1 MAKRGRPRLYA
12 SESEKMKAYRESKKA
27 GGAVR
32 VGFYLPMEYKELF
45 SRFCRENNM
54 SMCDAVCFFLDE
66 AYRGEGQSGGEDK

>member
-32 VGFYLPMEYKELF
+32 VGFYLPAEYKELL

-54 SMCDAVCFFLDE
+54 TQCEAICYFLDE
-66 AYRGEGQSGGEDK
+66 EYSGEGGR